1 MLKTDAEF
9 FLHPFLQL
17 EVRMKVVI
25 NNMSFYYSDYY
36 NPIFENVNLI
46 VDTDWSLGLIGR
58 NGRGKS
64 TFLNLLMGKLVPVSG
79 KISMDVSMEYFPY
92 KVNEKYDKTIDV
104 IKENIG
110 GLKTIEDIMEEII
123 ATNDESRYNVYSDMQ
138 EKYAELSGYEMEARI
153 LKEMADMNLDEKLA
167 YRDFSTLSG
176 GEKTR
181 MLIIVL
187 FLRKSSFVLLD
198 EPTNHLDIDGKEM
211 VAEYLNKKKG
221 YIVVS
226 HDRDFLDKV
235 TNHIM
240 SINKTDINIEK
251 GNYSTWKKN
260 MDMVEKYEFRIRD
273 KLEREIKQLERCSKQ
288 TRKWASVGNSQKNA
302 FKCNA
307 RSNGC
312 RSYMHQAKKS
322 EGNILENINNKK
334 KLLLNYEEAKDL
346 QIIQKQIVD
355 DECLIKAEKICFT
368 YPNSSIIIKDMNVK
382 IYHGDRIW
390 IKGKNGVGK
399 STLLKLLSG
408 ELEID
413 KKIEYSEG
421 IKISVSSQETLWAS
435 GFINERFE
443 TKEKEN
449 QLQLFLSFC
458 DMFDLPDNFLTRPL
472 ETYSSGELKK
482 VDIART
488 LSEGND
494 ILFFDEPLNFMDVFF
509 REQLERAILEYEPT
523 IVFVE
528 HDSRFGS
535 NVSNRVIEVRNNG
548 EVIIKN
554 TL

>member
-1 MLKTDAEF
+1 
-9 FLHPFLQL
+9 
-17 EVRMKVVI
+17 MKVVI
-25 NNMSFYYSDYY
+25 SNMSFYYSDHY
-36 NPIFENVNLI
+36 NTIFENVNLI
-46 VDTDWSLGLIGR
+46 LDTDWSLGLIGR

-79 KISMDVSMEYFPY
+79 KISMEVISMEYFPY

-138 EKYAELSGYEMEARI
+138 EKYAELSGYEMKARI

-167 YRDFSTLSG
+167 YRDFRTLSG

-181 MLIIVL
+181 MMIIVL

-211 VAEYLNKKKG
+211 VAEYLKKKKG

-251 GNYSTWKKN
+251 GNYSTWRKN
-260 MDMVEKYEFRIRD
+260 MDMVEEYEIKTRD
-273 KLEREIKQLERCSKQ
+273 KLEREIKQLERRSKQ
-288 TRKWASVGNSQKNA
+288 TRKWASVGNTQKYA
-302 FKCNA
+302 FKCNS

-322 EGNILENINNKK
+322 EGNILENIDTKK

-346 QIIQKQIVD
+346 QIIQNQIVD
-355 DECLIKAEKICFT
+355 DECLIKAGKTCFA
-368 YPNSSIIIKDMNVK
+368 YPNSRIIIKDLNVK
-382 IYHGDRIW
+382 IHHGDRIW
-390 IKGKNGVGK
+390 IKGNNGVGK

-408 ELEID
+408 ELETD
-413 KKIEYSEG
+413 KKIEYAEG
-421 IKISVSSQETLWAS
+421 VKISVSSQETLWAS
-435 GFINERFE
+435 DFINERFE

-472 ETYSSGELKK
+472 ETYSSVELKK